1 MDEIPTPPADNQQ
14 IAAQV
19 LRQFRLVFGEVRSH
33 FLEIER
39 RVGIGGAQLWAL
51 SEIGRDPGLGVS
63 ELAQRMDI
71 HPSTASNLV
80 RQLLRKSLI
89 VSDRSPEDRRNVL
102 LRLTEAGTALL
113 RSAPGP
119 HEGVLPAAL
128 QQLPPDTL
136 RQLHQHLGTLL
147 KVLDPGTAAARMPLA
162 EL

>member
-1 MDEIPTPPADNQQ
+1 MSTLLSPASDQQQ

-19 LRQFRLVFGEVRSH
+19 LRQFRLVFGEVRHH
-33 FLEIER
+33 FLEVER

-51 SEIGRDPGLGVS
+51 AEIERDPGLGVS
-63 ELAQRMDI
+63 DLAQRMDI

-80 RQLLRKSLI
+80 RQLLRKSLV
-89 VSDRSPEDRRNVL
+89 VSDRSLEDRRSVL
-102 LRLTEAGTALL
+102 LRVTDAGLALL

-128 QQLPPDTL
+128 QQLPPKTL

-147 KVLDPGTAAARMPLA
+147 KVLDPAAAGARTPLA

>member
-1 MDEIPTPPADNQQ
+1 MDTPLPPSPDPQQ

-19 LRQFRLVFGEVRSH
+19 LRQFRLVFGEVRHH
-33 FLEIER
+33 FMEVER
-39 RVGIGGAQLWAL
+39 RVGIGGTQLWAL
-51 SEIGRDPGLGVS
+51 SEIDRDPGLGVS
-63 ELAQRMDI
+63 ELAQCMDI

-80 RQLLRKSLI
+80 RQLLRKGLV
-89 VSDRSPEDRRNVL
+89 VSDRSTEDRRNVL
-102 LRLTEAGTALL
+102 LRLTDTGHALL

-136 RQLHQHLGTLL
+136 GQLHQHLATLL
-147 KVLDPGTAAARMPLA
+147 KVLQPSAAAARMPLV